1 MIIKIPPHLNYMYLA
16 KCMCSRN
23 CRAQR
28 QWSRLQFK
36 IQPLIIV
43 VGKNTHPVIH
53 QFYKGLRLCWLAYN
67 STTVL
72 PRRPAVITSSTALMG
87 SHTLPVNRNHRRVA
101 AMTWPYVPKI
111 AFGTYW
117 LRLTIWRRGC
127 YRIRVLSIT
136 LVIVMD
142 VGYITR
148 SIYMS
153 VYSVMCD
160 FISIIW
166 RTSTCFFSC
175 GCNVSWERVRVLHS
189 STLLYGINGPL
200 CTATVGAWQRVAGAS
215 GNEWKE
221 GCCCMVRVIVNYA
234 PVTDKFY
241 ETWRRRVYVLL
252 LRYCGRFLRR
262 RRLGAAYRCANSWQ
276 AFRQLKYCY

>member
-72 PRRPAVITSSTALMG
+72 PRRPAVITSSTALVG

-101 AMTWPYVPKI
+101 VMTVCAKN
-111 AFGTYW
+111 
-117 LRLTIWRRGC
+117 RLWHLLTSADNMATRLLPHSGLVYHPC
-127 YRIRVLSIT
+127 YS
-136 LVIVMD
+136 
-142 VGYITR
+142 
-148 SIYMS
+148 
-153 VYSVMCD
+153 
-160 FISIIW
+160 
-166 RTSTCFFSC
+166 
-175 GCNVSWERVRVLHS
+175 
-189 STLLYGINGPL
+189 YG
-200 CTATVGAWQRVAGAS
+200 
-215 GNEWKE
+215 
-221 GCCCMVRVIVNYA
+221 
-234 PVTDKFY
+234 
-241 ETWRRRVYVLL
+241 
-252 LRYCGRFLRR
+252 
-262 RRLGAAYRCANSWQ
+262 RRLYHS
-276 AFRQLKYCY
+276 